1 MSITISS
8 KKKKL
13 WTLNNL
19 RTSKKGERKDNNG
32 KSGGSDLVEE
42 LLHNSHSRE
51 SSHRLNGFQFRY
63 EFQVTLKLDS
73 SSSVR
78 KSETI
83 GDMRCLCLIK

>member
-8 KKKKL
+8 KKL
-13 WTLNNL
+13 H
-19 RTSKKGERKDNNG
+19 TSKKGERKDNHG

-42 LLHNSHSRE
+42 LLHNSHSCE

-78 KSETI
+78 NSKTI
-83 GDMRCLCLIK
+83 GDMRCFCAS

>member
-1 MSITISS
+1 MILILPRREKERITM
-8 KKKKL
+8 
-13 WTLNNL
+13 
-19 RTSKKGERKDNNG
+19 E
-32 KSGGSDLVEE
+32 SGGSDLVEE

-78 KSETI
+78 NSKTI
-83 GDMRCLCLIK
+83 GDMRCFCAS

>member
-1 MSITISS
+1 MILILPRRE
-8 KKKKL
+8 K
-13 WTLNNL
+13 
-19 RTSKKGERKDNNG
+19 ERIIME
-32 KSGGSDLVEE
+32 SGGSDLVEE

-78 KSETI
+78 NSKTI
-83 GDMRCLCLIK
+83 GDMRCFCAS